1 MKNPDYVVVG
11 AGIVGLAAAYEIKKR
26 FPQSKVLILEK
37 EKDAGL
43 HASGRNS
50 GVLHSGIYYPPQSLK
65 AKVCREGQKKMT
77 AFAQEHHIP
86 ILPNG
91 KLIIATEASE
101 VPRIHSLM
109 ENAGA
114 NQIQAQLLGAE
125 EIRKI
130 EPHCRPYESGIYLS
144 HVSVVDSTGVVQEL
158 VRQLKMGG
166 VEFRFAEPVEAISPD
181 KRKIKTLREN
191 YSFGYLF
198 NCAGAYAD
206 KLARFFGL
214 ASRYALIPFKG
225 TYYDLRPG
233 KNYLVHSNV
242 YPVPDPSVPFLGV
255 HFTCSVNGSVH
266 VGPTA
271 IPAFGRENYG
281 ILDGLCL
288 EEIPA
293 ILKSLLEMFASN
305 SKFRNLSFREWANYY
320 KPHFVAQ
327 AKKLIP
333 EVEPEDLVPSQKV
346 GIRPQLVDL
355 KKKELVMDYVIE
367 KTPCSTHVLNAISP
381 AFTSAF
387 SFAELLVDG
396 VRC

>member
-1 MKNPDYVVVG
+1 MRNPDYIVVG
-11 AGIVGLAAAYEIKKR
+11 AGIVGLAASFEIKRR
-26 FPQSKVLILEK
+26 FPQSKILILEK

-65 AKVCREGQKKMT
+65 AKVCREGQRRMT
-77 AFAQEHHIP
+77 LFAQEHRIP
-86 ILPNG
+86 ILPCG

-109 ENAGA
+109 ENARA
-114 NQIQAQLLGAE
+114 NQIQADLLDEE

-130 EPHCRPYESGIYLS
+130 EPHSRPYQLGIYLS

-158 VRQLKMGG
+158 VRLLKDEG
-166 VEFRFAEPVEAISPD
+166 VRFAFNESVQTISPEQ
-181 KRKIKTLREN
+181 KVVKTLRET

-214 ASRYALIPFKG
+214 ASGYALIPFKG
-225 TYYDLRPG
+225 TYYDLRPD
-233 KNYLVHSNV
+233 KEYLVLSNV
-242 YPVPDPSVPFLGV
+242 YPVPDPTVPFLGV
-255 HFTCSVNGSVH
+255 HFTCSVNRGVH

-288 EEIPA
+288 EEVPA
-293 ILKSLLEMFASN
+293 ILKSLVGMFASN
-305 SKFRNLSFREWANYY
+305 PKFRNLSFREWTNYY
-320 KPHFVAQ
+320 KPNFLAQ

-333 EVEPEDLVPSQKV
+333 EVESDDLVPSRKV
-346 GIRPQLVDL
+346 GIRPQLIDL

-381 AFTSAF
+381 GFTSAF

-396 VRC
+396 ANC